1 MGRFGKLHHG
11 ILSIPAASG
20 ERILR
25 HTAVTGSTGPSSMGE
40 VAGQVGRIGGG
51 PPGGGDAA
59 MPRVWYR
66 SAFGHGPSALRAMP
80 RRGHLVRDV
89 AVTPGGAGR
98 LHGT

>member
-20 ERILR
+20 ERFLG
-25 HTAVTGSTGPSSMGE
+25 HVAVTGSTRPSVLSE
-40 VAGQVGRIGGG
+40 VAGQVGAIGGG
-51 PPGGGDAA
+51 SPGGGDAA

-66 SAFGHGPSALRAMP
+66 PACWHGPSALREMP

-89 AVTPGGAGR
+89 ASTPGGAGR
-98 LHGT
+98 P